1 MKNFIFLRFLDK
13 FSSLFNKMGI
23 DYRIMRRLLQIKL
36 TLDRRRPS
44 NLFQTRKRKNE
55 DKSSDYTLIM
65 YGFIGLMFAVII
77 TTDASLFIKMNIITG
92 IILFMVMS
100 SLISDFSSVLLDI
113 KDKSILNPRPVNSKT
128 INAAKVIHI
137 AYYLMKVTFVI
148 SIFSMI
154 FGTVKYGPLF
164 LIIFLVEDVFMMGFI
179 LFFTSILYFAIL
191 CFFDGEKLKDII
203 NYLQIVLTIAILVL
217 YQLMGRIMNITAV
230 GGYQEPKIWM
240 YIIPSSWFG
249 SVFSVLIEGQ
259 HHTGYVIL
267 AIMAVIIPVIAFIV
281 YSKFIA
287 PYFEKNLSKL
297 INSDKGSKKTKGANG
312 FGDKVLS
319 IICKNKTQKEFFK
332 FASNMISSERR
343 LKLTIYPYLVFGAV
357 LPFVFIFNINVR
369 DSGGS
374 VLNKIANGKYYFG
387 VYYTLA
393 CASMSIVYMGRSE
406 KFKGAWIYDVLPIED
421 MSQVYKGITK
431 AFFFKLMLPITL
443 FTNLVFLFLC
453 GVKILPDVI
462 AMMINLVLL
471 VLISIK
477 ISPKELPFSQDFT
490 NKYSAGSAFAFLALT
505 AVLGVIHYLSALVSF
520 GIWIY
525 IVVIVVAIVILWN
538 NVFKFKMEK
547 SSVK

>member
-1 MKNFIFLRFLDK
+1 MKDFMFLKFLDK
-13 FSSLFNKMGI
+13 FGAIFNKMGI
-23 DYRIMRRLLQIKL
+23 DYKIMRRLLQIKL
-36 TLDRRRPS
+36 TLDKRTPS
-44 NLFQTRKRKNE
+44 NLFQARKRKNE
-55 DKSSDYTLIM
+55 EKNSDYTLIM
-65 YGFIGLMFAVII
+65 YGFIGLMFAAII
-77 TTDASLFIKMNIITG
+77 ATESSLFIKMNIITG

-113 KDKSILNPRPVNSKT
+113 KDKNILNPRPVNPKT

-164 LIIFLVEDVFMMGFI
+164 LIIFLVEDVFMIGFI

-217 YQLMGRIMNITAV
+217 YQLMGRIMNITSA
-230 GGYQEPKIWM
+230 GGYHEPKIWM

-249 SVFSVLIEGQ
+249 SVFSVIIEGQ
-259 HHTGYVIL
+259 HQPSYVVL
-267 AIMAVIIPVIAFIV
+267 AIMAMIVPVIAFVV

-297 INSDKGSKKTKGANG
+297 INSDKGRKKAKGVNS
-312 FGDKVLS
+312 FGDKILS
-319 IICKNKTQKEFFK
+319 IICKDKTQKEFFR
-332 FASNMISSERR
+332 FASNMIASERR

-393 CASMSIVYMGRSE
+393 CASMSTVYIGRSE

-431 AFFFKLMLPITL
+431 AFFIKLMLPITA

-453 GVKILPDVI
+453 GVKILPDVV

-490 NKYSAGSAFAFLALT
+490 NKYSAGSAFAFMILT
-505 AVLGVIHYLSALVSF
+505 AVLGVIHYASTLVSF

-525 IVVIVVAIVILWN
+525 IAVIVIAIAVLWN
-538 NVFKFKMEK
+538 NVFKFKIEK
-547 SSVK
+547 SSV

>member
-1 MKNFIFLRFLDK
+1 MKDFMFLRFLDK
-13 FSSLFNKMGI
+13 FSGLFNKMGI
-23 DYRIMRRLLQIKL
+23 DYKIMRRLLQIKL
-36 TLDRRRPS
+36 TLDKRRPS
-44 NLFQTRKRKNE
+44 NLFQTRKRKKEEKN
-55 DKSSDYTLIM
+55 SDYTLIL
-65 YGFIGLMFAVII
+65 YGFIGLIFAAII
-77 TTDASLFIKMNIITG
+77 ATESSLFIKMNIITG

-113 KDKSILNPRPVNSKT
+113 KDKNILNPRPVNSKT

-137 AYYLMKVTFVI
+137 AYYLMKVTFAI

-217 YQLMGRIMNITAV
+217 YQLMGRIMNISAV
-230 GGYQEPKIWM
+230 SGYHEPKIWM
-240 YIIPSSWFG
+240 YFIPSSWFG
-249 SVFSVLIEGQ
+249 SVFGVLIEGQ
-259 HHTGYVIL
+259 HQTSYVVL
-267 AIMAVIIPVIAFIV
+267 AIMAVIVPVIAFVV

-297 INSDKGSKKTKGANG
+297 INSDKGRKKAKGVNG

-319 IICKNKTQKEFFK
+319 IICRDKTQKQFFR

-393 CASMSIVYMGRSE
+393 CASMSTVYIGRSE

-421 MSQVYKGITK
+421 MSQVYKGVVK
-431 AFFFKLMLPITL
+431 AFFVKLMLPITL
-443 FTNLVFLFLC
+443 LTNLVFLFLC
-453 GVKILPDVI
+453 GIKILPDVV

-505 AVLGVIHYLSALVSF
+505 AVLGVIHYLSTLVSF

-525 IVVIVVAIVILWN
+525 IMVIIVAIVFLWY
-538 NVFKFKMEK
+538 NVFKFE
-547 SSVK
+547 VKKV